1 MEASREQSSVDSQE
15 ALIGARLAALRTR
28 IDAAARRSG
37 RTGADV
43 RVVAVTK
50 TVAPER
56 ICAALAA
63 GLEHLGENRVQE
75 ALFHQASVGSDCP
88 QTAAQW
94 HMIGHLQRN
103 KAKQVAASFDRLDS
117 LDSERLAVALSSRL
131 ASLGREL
138 PVLLEVNVSGETS
151 KHGFPAQEDALLASA
166 KEIAQLP
173 GLRIEG
179 LMTIGPLHA
188 QAAQVRAA
196 FRQLAALRAAMR
208 DALPEQRWS
217 VLSMGMSGDF
227 EMAIEEGA
235 TEVRLGSALFGVR
248 DTRLAEAGLS
258 GRD

>member
-1 MEASREQSSVDSQE
+1 
-15 ALIGARLAALRTR
+15 
-28 IDAAARRSG
+28 
-37 RTGADV
+37 
-43 RVVAVTK
+43 
-50 TVAPER
+50 
-56 ICAALAA
+56 
-63 GLEHLGENRVQE
+63 
-75 ALFHQASVGSDCP
+75 
-88 QTAAQW
+88 
-94 HMIGHLQRN
+94 MIGHLQRN

-117 LDSERLAVALSSRL
+117 LDSEGLAVALSSRL
-131 ASLGREL
+131 TSLGREL
-138 PVLLEVNVSGETS
+138 PVLLEVNVSGEAN

-166 KEIAQLP
+166 REIAQLP

-188 QAAQVRAA
+188 HSTQVRAA

-248 DTRLAEAGLS
+248 ETRPA
-258 GRD
+258 